1 MWPCLE
7 WCFGVD
13 ACCVTVG
20 PTSVAKLNGVTGE
33 DVANARNMLQAAP
46 IMMSVEPTPLMQTML
61 REESGATGEK
71 LDDGEPAI
79 FPNAHYHGG
88 YSAGPCRTC
97 TYACCPIEGANTMTV
112 ASTPAEGQRV
122 EAQWAE
128 LRYIDSWPC
137 CPKRKAAVIAFFNHT
152 DAGRVEDTFHVPYA
166 SAYCS
171 GMPFRHQMAVYA
183 KHSKLG
189 VVATY
194 MRYVA

>member
-1 MWPCLE
+1 
-7 WCFGVD
+7 
-13 ACCVTVG
+13 
-20 PTSVAKLNGVTGE
+20 
-33 DVANARNMLQAAP
+33 
-46 IMMSVEPTPLMQTML
+46 
-61 REESGATGEK
+61 
-71 LDDGEPAI
+71 
-79 FPNAHYHGG
+79 
-88 YSAGPCRTC
+88 
-97 TYACCPIEGANTMTV
+97 MTV

-171 GMPFRHQMAVYA
+171 GMPFRHQMAVCVRRADIPRTGRCDAAAATWHSVGTGARGDATWNSAETGARARYA